1 MELSGVLKRA
11 CGPVPKRPY
20 IARYGGAEFKDL
32 DAIKRTAER
41 TCIVADKVEAAGLI
55 LAQHNHAHEFEYLDG
70 KLKYDIYAELCPKVK
85 FQLDI
90 YWSTNFFKNS
100 EIEVIEHFN
109 DRIELLHLKD
119 GIGTGKIH
127 MRPLGEGKLDIPGA
141 MAASPDHIQSVI
153 VELDDTPYNQIIA
166 LQRSYDYMTA
176 YGLGIGY
183 R

>member
-1 MELSGVLKRA
+1 MRKRKLAVQLYTLRREAEKFGMPYVLKAVADIGYMGVEPAGWGGMTPQDFKKA
-11 CGPVPKRPY
+11 CDDLGLEIVSAHGIPCAPENIDEG
-20 IARYGGAEFKDL
+20 IALAKELGLKHIICGYGGAEFKDL

-41 TCIVADKVEAAGLI
+41 TSIVADKVEAAGLI

-109 DRIELLHLKD
+109 
-119 GIGTGKIH
+119 
-127 MRPLGEGKLDIPGA
+127 
-141 MAASPDHIQSVI
+141 AS
-153 VELDDTPYNQIIA
+153 
-166 LQRSYDYMTA
+166 
-176 YGLGIGY
+176 
-183 R
+183 

>member
-1 MELSGVLKRA
+1 
-11 CGPVPKRPY
+11 
-20 IARYGGAEFKDL
+20 
-32 DAIKRTAER
+32 
-41 TCIVADKVEAAGLI
+41 
-55 LAQHNHAHEFEYLDG
+55 
-70 KLKYDIYAELCPKVK
+70 
-85 FQLDI
+85 
-90 YWSTNFFKNS
+90 
-100 EIEVIEHFN
+100 
-109 DRIELLHLKD
+109 

-141 MAASPDHIQSVI
+141 MAASPDHIESVI